1 MDFSVSLEQREICN
15 AIINFA
21 DKELNDDV
29 INRDKNQTFD
39 RTLWQKCGD
48 MGLTGLAIGSEHG
61 GMEYDAVTTAMA
73 LEAFGYGCH
82 DSGLVFSTCAHL
94 LACSIPIWKHGNET
108 QKSEILPRLC
118 SGEYIAVNAMTEA
131 GTGSNPFSMTSSAK
145 AVDGGYIINGT
156 KIFSTNGPVADVA
169 LVYAMTDKEKGFHG
183 GISAFLVKK
192 GTPGFEV
199 GQKFEKMGLRTSPI
213 GELVFNDVFVSNE
226 DVVGNIGGGARIF
239 SESMDWERAC
249 LVAAH
254 VGTMRRLLEG
264 AIDYARNRKQGGQSI
279 GKNQAVSHRLATM
292 RTRIEASRLMAYSA
306 AWSLENS
313 SMSSMSASMT
323 KLFVSEAYQK
333 TTADNLQIYGGN
345 GFMVEYEH
353 ERYVRDAAG
362 STIYSG
368 TSDIQ
373 RNIIAGWLGL

>member
-1 MDFSVSLEQREICN
+1 MDFSISSEQREICN
-15 AIINFA
+15 AINHFA
-21 DKELNDDV
+21 KKELNDDV
-29 INRDKNQTFD
+29 ITRDKNQTFD
-39 RTLWQKCGD
+39 RTLWKKCGD
-48 MGLTGLAIGSEHG
+48 MGLTGLTIENDFG
-61 GMEYDAVTTAMA
+61 GMGYDAVTTTMA
-73 LEAFGYGCH
+73 IEALGYGCQ
-82 DSGLVFSTCAHL
+82 DSGLVFSICAHL
-94 LACSIPIWKHGNET
+94 LACTIPVWKHGNVM
-108 QKSEILPRLC
+108 QKSEILPKLC

-131 GTGSNPFSMTSSAK
+131 GTGSNPFSMTATAE
-145 AVDGGYIINGT
+145 AVDGGYLLNGS
-156 KIFSTNGPVADVA
+156 KIFSTNGPVADIA

-183 GISAFLVKK
+183 GITEFLVKK
-192 GTPGFEV
+192 DFPGFEV

-213 GELVFNDVFVSNE
+213 SELVFNDVFVPS
-226 DVVGNIGGGARIF
+226 DYVVGHVGGGARIF

-264 AIDYARNRKQGGQSI
+264 AIDYARNRVQGGQAI
-279 GKNQAVSHRLATM
+279 GKNQAVSHRIATM
-292 RTRIEASRLMAYSA
+292 RTRIEASRLMALSA

-313 SMSSMSASMT
+313 AMASMNASMT

-333 TTADNLQIYGGN
+333 TAADNLQIYGGN

-353 ERYVRDAAG
+353 ERYVRDATG

-373 RNIIAGWLGL
+373 RNIIAGWLGV